1 MSWQTRRKKKGPY
14 PRPRKAFPWQLPAT
28 SKSHATIQSTK
39 KCYSRDSRY
48 GKISLK
54 PIGCSKLTYST
65 KKAVS
70 LCMTKKYR
78 KCSINPNQTKFLEK
92 SKVRVVRTFNKRV
105 SFVVVVGKEFKGI
118 STSAVTPPANCQL
131 ICFSPQT
138 SQERNSEMQRQ
149 KINWLTLCQP
159 WVSCISFHL
168 SSHQQRHN
176 FEQNMSRTEQQ
187 RRKFCLPAAAA
198 WVPVRNPSHSVRP
211 GSFRCTWLWSENH
224 EMGQA
229 PTKHSHNKWE
239 QLSRSIF
246 IAQALACLLS
256 ENTVLE
262 SSGRNLK
269 LRTWKTE
276 GSYTSISP
284 GMMTALL

>member
-1 MSWQTRRKKKGPY
+1 
-14 PRPRKAFPWQLPAT
+14 
-28 SKSHATIQSTK
+28 
-39 KCYSRDSRY
+39 
-48 GKISLK
+48 
-54 PIGCSKLTYST
+54 
-65 KKAVS
+65 
-70 LCMTKKYR
+70 MTKKYR

-92 SKVRVVRTFNKRV
+92 SKVREVRTFNKRV

-149 KINWLTLCQP
+149 KINWLILCQP

-168 SSHQQRHN
+168 SLHQQRHN
-176 FEQNMSRTEQQ
+176 FVQNMSRTEQQ

-211 GSFRCTWLWSENH
+211 GSFRCTCLWSENY

-229 PTKHSHNKWE
+229 TTKHSHNKWE
-239 QLSRSIF
+239 QLSRSIS
-246 IAQALACLLS
+246 QH
-256 ENTVLE
+256 
-262 SSGRNLK
+262 K
-269 LRTWKTE
+269 L
-276 GSYTSISP
+276 
-284 GMMTALL
+284 